1 MRMKAESV
9 RAMVTKVDLA
19 GTLTTEELPVS
30 QDTGARLTAGG
41 SPDGVAPATVQSTV
55 KPWMPAGAFRTDDHR
70 YYFNGH
76 GPVPGATSVLEI
88 LDKPALATWKA
99 QQAVRAVIEHYEQWQ
114 SFSPDEIQKL
124 ALAEVRKT
132 RDSSASMGTAVHHL
146 ADMVLRPPGSDP
158 KGWKVDEG
166 TQPYLDAYTA
176 FVERY
181 SASSFVSSEK
191 MVWSLNGYGGTYD
204 LLMMIDGQLW
214 LIDIKTGKRID
225 YPEYRLQLAAYRWAD
240 SIILEGNPI
249 SYPMPNIERT
259 GILHLRPDAG
269 YPLGYR
275 LWDIPIT
282 YESDYITFL
291 GLLEAYKWKQQKVKP
306 IAMT

>member
-1 MRMKAESV
+1 
-9 RAMVTKVDLA
+9 
-19 GTLTTEELPVS
+19 
-30 QDTGARLTAGG
+30 
-41 SPDGVAPATVQSTV
+41 
-55 KPWMPAGAFRTDDHR
+55 MPAGAFRTDDHR
-70 YYFNGH
+70 YYFNGN

-99 QQAVRAVIEHYEQWQ
+99 QQAVKALFRGMIDPDKLLLFASEDDAVKW
-114 SFSPDEIQKL
+114 

-132 RDSSASMGTAVHHL
+132 RDTSASMGTAVHHL
-146 ADMVLRPPGSDP
+146 ADMALRPPGSDP
-158 KGWKVDEG
+158 TGWKVDES

-240 SIILEGNPI
+240 SIILEGNPL
-249 SYPMPNIERT
+249 SYPMPEIERT

-291 GLLEAYKWKQQKVKP
+291 GLLEAWKWKQQKVKP
-306 IAMT
+306 IAMK

>member
-1 MRMKAESV
+1 
-9 RAMVTKVDLA
+9 
-19 GTLTTEELPVS
+19 
-30 QDTGARLTAGG
+30 
-41 SPDGVAPATVQSTV
+41 
-55 KPWMPAGAFRTDDHR
+55 MPAGAFRTDDHR
-70 YYFNGH
+70 YYFNGN

-132 RDSSASMGTAVHHL
+132 RDTSASMGTAVHHL
-146 ADMVLRPPGSDP
+146 ADMALRPPGSDP
-158 KGWKVDEG
+158 KGWKIDES

-204 LLMMIDGQLW
+204 LLMMIPSECTCDPAVTKVCKDAEHGKQQLW
-214 LIDIKTGKRID
+214 LIDIKTGKGL
-225 YPEYRLQLAAYRWAD
+225 YPEFALQLAAYRWAD
-240 SIILEGNPI
+240 YIILPNNPQT
-249 SYPMPNIERT
+249 YDMPNVERT
-259 GILHLRPDAG
+259 GILHLRPELYPMG
-269 YPLGYR
+269 YSLIDVPT
-275 LWDIPIT
+275 T
-282 YESDYITFL
+282 YTDDYIPFL
-291 GLLEAYKWKQQKVKP
+291 GILEAYKWKQRRQKLKQ
-306 IAMT
+306 